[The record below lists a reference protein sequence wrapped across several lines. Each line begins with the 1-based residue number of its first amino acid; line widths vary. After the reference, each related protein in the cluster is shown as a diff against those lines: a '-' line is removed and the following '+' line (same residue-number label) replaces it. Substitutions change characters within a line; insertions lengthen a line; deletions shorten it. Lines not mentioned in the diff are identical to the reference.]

1 MLLNQTLESFRQ
13 FLISVDSE
21 LPEWLKQN
29 DEYMAEFYQANW
41 EVMVET
47 RLKALELI
55 QSFIDVYGEGADSN
69 GNSSRVSLPHAIP
82 KNSVQMQKYYVF
94 HSYGTM
100 VQGYYQM
107 GYPYD
112 FVKAEHPDGTE
123 IIIAVNEADYLIGDS
138 YDDIAAQL

>member
-13 FLISVDSE
+13 FLISVDNK
-21 LPEWLKQN
+21 LPDWLKHN

-47 RLKALELI
+47 RLKDLELI
-55 QSFIDVYGEGADSN
+55 PSFIDVYGDGADSN

-82 KNSVQMQKYYVF
+82 KNSVQIQKDYVF

-100 VQGYYQM
+100 VQGFYQM

-112 FVKAEHPDGTE
+112 FVKAEHPNGNE
-123 IIIAVNEADYLIGDS
+123 VIIAVNEADYFIGES
-138 YDDIAAQL
+138 YDDIDAQL